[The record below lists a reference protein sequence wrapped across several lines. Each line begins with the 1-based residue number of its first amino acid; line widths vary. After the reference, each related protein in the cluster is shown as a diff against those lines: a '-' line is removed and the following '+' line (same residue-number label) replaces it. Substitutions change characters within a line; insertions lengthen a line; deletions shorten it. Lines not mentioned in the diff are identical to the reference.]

1 MPSPVSPRQLVGTNG
16 VLNVD
21 SKLRLQ
27 LFCPPARAK
36 PQPKAIEVVEWWKRY
51 PRNRY
56 TSTLYVTVKGLKLPE
71 HVSRREESLG

>member
-1 MPSPVSPRQLVGTNG
+1 MGTNG

-36 PQPKAIEVVEWWKRY
+36 PHPKAIEVVEWWKRY

-56 TSTLYVTVKGLKLPE
+56 ASTLYVTVKGLKLPE
-71 HVSRREESLG
+71 HVSSRAGRRVWERGEGV